1 MVDPSD
7 EDHPLAY
14 TCRPIRQV
22 KRMAHFC
29 CSPPTLPTA
38 IKLEKAVEVQA
49 PIVTMDEATEV
60 PMVVTDEEETTELS
74 VATIVATERPV
85 TSTATTTTATAT
97 AALVVLSTST
107 TL

>member
-22 KRMAHFC
+22 KRMARFC
-29 CSPPTLPTA
+29 CLPPALPTA
-38 IKLEKAVEVQA
+38 IKLAKAVEAQA

-85 TSTATTTTATAT
+85 TSTATTTTATA
-97 AALVVLSTST
+97 ALVVLSTST
-107 TL
+107 AF

>member
-22 KRMAHFC
+22 KRMARFC
-29 CSPPTLPTA
+29 CLPPALPTA
-38 IKLEKAVEVQA
+38 IKLAKSVEAEV

-60 PMVVTDEEETTELS
+60 PMVVTDEQETTELS
-74 VATIVATERPV
+74 VATIVATEQPI
-85 TSTATTTTATAT
+85 TSTATTTTAT

-107 TL
+107 AF